1 MSHVKISEPKDD
13 KRVFTLPVGIPINV
27 PEGVHEPETKGP
39 TKRTKIGDQNE
50 KIESNTLSDSDDS
63 NDSLLDD
70 GPDKDPEPYY

>member
-13 KRVFTLPVGIPINV
+13 KKVFTLPVGIPIEV

-39 TKRTKIGDQNE
+39 TKRGTTSAKNE
-50 KIESNTLSDSDDS
+50 KIESTTLSDSDDS

-70 GPDKDPEPYY
+70 SPDRDPE